1 MQLRVSHLIAVV
13 LSLAAT
19 SMAAGA
25 ESLEAIKKKIHDQTS
40 RLKSLSYKSHT
51 TSNIQTPEMSVKS
64 ESDQTV
70 QFMRQGDK
78 VLSRMEV
85 SSTTIQK
92 FGGQEQKIP
101 SNMVTV
107 SDGQY
112 QYTYS
117 ESAGQ
122 KSAFRQKIDPA
133 TQVNVFDGNKLFL
146 DMEQNFS
153 IKVLPEETMDGRSC
167 FVLEMTPKGQMAA
180 AGIGKTISHFD
191 KGDGI
196 IRKSV
201 THDKDGKIMNTMT
214 TRDIKVDDAIPADRF
229 KFKAPEGVTIQDMP
243 SSNP

>member
-13 LSLAAT
+13 LSLVAT
-19 SMAAGA
+19 SIPARA
-25 ESLEAIKKKIHDQTS
+25 ESFEAIKKKIHDQTS

-51 TSNIQTPEMSVKS
+51 TSHIQTPEMTVKS
-64 ESDQTV
+64 ESDLTA

-78 VLSRMEV
+78 VLTRMEV
-85 SSTTIQK
+85 ASTTMQK
-92 FGGQEQKIP
+92 FGDQEQKIP
-101 SNMVTV
+101 STMLTV

-112 QYTYS
+112 QYNYS

-133 TQVNVFDGNKLFL
+133 NQISVFDGNKLFA
-146 DMEQNFS
+146 DMEKNFS
-153 IKVLPEETMDGRSC
+153 IKVLPDETVDGRSC

-180 AGIGKTISHFD
+180 AGMGKTISHFD

-201 THDKDGKIMNTMT
+201 TYDKDGKIMNTMT

-229 KFKAPEGVTIQDMP
+229 KFKAPEGVTVQDMP
-243 SSNP
+243 Q